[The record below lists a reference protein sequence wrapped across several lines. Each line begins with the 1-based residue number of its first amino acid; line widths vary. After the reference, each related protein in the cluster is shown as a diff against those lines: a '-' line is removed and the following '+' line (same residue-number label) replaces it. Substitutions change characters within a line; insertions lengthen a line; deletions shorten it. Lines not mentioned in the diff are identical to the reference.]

1 MRYSFIGK
9 NIDITDN
16 FQDKLTKKLSR
27 IEKLSPENAEATV
40 SLSDI
45 KLDKKAE
52 VTVTLPNKRVLKAE
66 VIKDDVMA
74 AMDEVVDILERQM
87 VRYKNRLNDKAKR
100 SASFADELH
109 AIALADDNYDDEEV
123 KSSIVRTKH
132 IPVKPMD
139 PEEAVMEMEMLG
151 HNFFVFINADTEDFS
166 VVYKRKDGNYAL
178 IEPEE

>member
-16 FQDKLTKKLSR
+16 FQDKLTKKLGR
-27 IEKLSPENAEATV
+27 IKLFPENAEATV

-151 HNFFVFINADTEDFS
+151 HNFFVFINANTEDFS

>member
-16 FQDKLTKKLSR
+16 FQDKLTKKLGR
-27 IEKLSPENAEATV
+27 IEKLFPENAEATV

-74 AMDEVVDILERQM
+74 AMDEVVDILER
-87 VRYKNRLNDKAKR
+87 LNDKAKR

-109 AIALADDNYDDEEV
+109 AIALADDNYDEEV

-151 HNFFVFINADTEDFS
+151 HNFFVFINANTEDFS

>member
-9 NIDITDN
+9 NIDITEN
-16 FQDKLTKKLSR
+16 FQEKLEKKLGR
-27 IEKLSPENAEATV
+27 IEKLFPENTEAAV

-45 KLDKKAE
+45 KLSKKAE

-66 VIKDDVMA
+66 VIKDDIMA

-100 SASFADELH
+100 STSFADELH
-109 AIALADDNYDDEEV
+109 AVALADDNYDDEEV
-123 KSSIVRTKH
+123 SSSIVRTKH

-151 HNFFVFINADTEDFS
+151 HSFFVFINSITEEFS
-166 VVYKRKDGNYAL
+166 VVYKRKDGAYAL
-178 IEPEE
+178 IEPEN

>member
-16 FQDKLTKKLSR
+16 FQDKLTKKLGR
-27 IEKLSPENAEATV
+27 IEKLFPENAEATV

-74 AMDEVVDILERQM
+74 AMDEVVDILEDRWLDIRTDLM
-87 VRYKNRLNDKAKR
+87 TRLREVQALLMNFMLLHLLMIIMMMKKLNLQ
-100 SASFADELH
+100 SFVL
-109 AIALADDNYDDEEV
+109 
-123 KSSIVRTKH
+123 ST
-132 IPVKPMD
+132 
-139 PEEAVMEMEMLG
+139 
-151 HNFFVFINADTEDFS
+151 FQ
-166 VVYKRKDGNYAL
+166 
-178 IEPEE
+178 

>member
-16 FQDKLTKKLSR
+16 FQDKLTKKLGR
-27 IEKLSPENAEATV
+27 IEKLFPENAEATV

-74 AMDEVVDILERQM
+74 AMDEVVDILEDRWLDIRTDLM
-87 VRYKNRLNDKAKR
+87 TRLREVQALLMN
-100 SASFADELH
+100 FML
-109 AIALADDNYDDEEV
+109 IAL
-123 KSSIVRTKH
+123 
-132 IPVKPMD
+132 
-139 PEEAVMEMEMLG
+139 G
-151 HNFFVFINADTEDFS
+151 
-166 VVYKRKDGNYAL
+166 
-178 IEPEE
+178 